1 MSKIIALVQLVIGK
15 VLGHKYTGF
24 TVKTPFINFSFAPT
38 AHTYYPIKHMCFH
51 RSVYRTEIR
60 RLA

>member
-24 TVKTPFINFSFAPT
+24 TVKTPFASEVISVSTNP
-38 AHTYYPIKHMCFH
+38 YYPIKRMRFH
-51 RSVYRTEIR
+51 RGVYRTEIR
-60 RLA
+60 QLA